1 MKKKVIIIVIL
12 ILLVILGVGCYFAIN
27 NTQENKE
34 QNNEELIPPT
44 QNVVVEEFVE
54 VQENGI
60 KNNTSSKLKETKTYK
75 GMEIK
80 DIEYYMS
87 NGQTYL
93 EANVV
98 NNSGKDVE
106 TTVVE
111 IIVYDKEGS
120 ELVRMGGVINEVK
133 NGETTKLSCATT
145 LDFANAYDFKIQG
158 IQ

>member
-1 MKKKVIIIVIL
+1 MKNKVIIIVIA
-12 ILLVILGVGCYFAIN
+12 ILLIIVGVVCYFITN
-27 NTQENKE
+27 NEQKNKE
-34 QNNEELIPPT
+34 NNNEELPPM
-44 QNVVVEEFVE
+44 QNVLVEEFVE

-60 KNNTSSKLKETKTYK
+60 KNNTSKKLKETKTYK
-75 GMEIK
+75 GLEIK

-93 EANVV
+93 KANVI

-111 IIVYDKEGS
+111 IIVYDKDGS